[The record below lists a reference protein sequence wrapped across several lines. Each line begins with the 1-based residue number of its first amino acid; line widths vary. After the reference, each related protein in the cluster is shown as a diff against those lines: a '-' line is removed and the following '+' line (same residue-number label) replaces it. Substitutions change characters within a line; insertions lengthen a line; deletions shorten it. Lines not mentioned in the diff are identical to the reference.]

1 MNATKQT
8 NLIMSLLFRCSV
20 PWLLIFKFWHGIFD
34 ETDRRGMLHQIND
47 TLEEFQD
54 YLEGVILVENW
65 SKLTMKDVL
74 GTHLI

>member
-1 MNATKQT
+1 MKRQ
-8 NLIMSLLFRCSV
+8 C
-20 PWLLIFKFWHGIFD
+20 
-34 ETDRRGMLHQIND
+34 RGMLHQIND

>member
-1 MNATKQT
+1 MKRQ
-8 NLIMSLLFRCSV
+8 C
-20 PWLLIFKFWHGIFD
+20 
-34 ETDRRGMLHQIND
+34 RGMLHQIND
-47 TLEEFQD
+47 TLEELKKD

>member
-1 MNATKQT
+1 
-8 NLIMSLLFRCSV
+8 
-20 PWLLIFKFWHGIFD
+20 
-34 ETDRRGMLHQIND
+34 MLHQIND